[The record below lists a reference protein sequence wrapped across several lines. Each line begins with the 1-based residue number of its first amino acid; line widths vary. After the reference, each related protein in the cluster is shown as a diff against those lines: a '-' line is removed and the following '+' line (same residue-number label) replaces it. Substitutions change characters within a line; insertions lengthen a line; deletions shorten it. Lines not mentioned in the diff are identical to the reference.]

1 MANRNSNEEFDR
13 LLQQAQTN
21 RGSQPLDVSGGTP
34 LQSDSYL
41 KDNFQVEQ
49 RKLRTLHITSILQYY
64 KDNYNDKI
72 TFQKR
77 YRKILFW
84 GCSTV
89 IAAFSVSVIAITGFA
104 ILHHSDLDLSGVAA
118 VITTA
123 LSFIFAIIKLMEV
136 ITKYCFPEND
146 DEYILKMIQEIQ
158 ENDLANVKEANHAA
172 ETLHNK
178 SQNTANV
185 RATIHIPKIK
195 KKHREK

>member
-1 MANRNSNEEFDR
+1 M
-13 LLQQAQTN
+13 
-21 RGSQPLDVSGGTP
+21 
-34 LQSDSYL
+34 
-41 KDNFQVEQ
+41 
-49 RKLRTLHITSILQYY
+49 
-64 KDNYNDKI
+64 
-72 TFQKR
+72 
-77 YRKILFW
+77 
-84 GCSTV
+84 
-89 IAAFSVSVIAITGFA
+89 
-104 ILHHSDLDLSGVAA
+104 HHSDLDLSGVAA

-185 RATIHIPKIK
+185 RATIHIPKTK